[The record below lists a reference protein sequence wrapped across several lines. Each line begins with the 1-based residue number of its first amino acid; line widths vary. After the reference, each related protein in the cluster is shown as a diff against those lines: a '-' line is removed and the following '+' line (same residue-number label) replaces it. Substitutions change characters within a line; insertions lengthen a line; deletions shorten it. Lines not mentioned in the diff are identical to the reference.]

1 MSHLMTYSRIGNKLR
16 KPTLWLPQG
25 KTYGNYNVGFR
36 FFCFLL
42 LLDVSRTVVNAVFRN
57 ENLISWERRP
67 RLFFFA
73 GK

>member
-1 MSHLMTYSRIGNKLR
+1 MSLLMIYSRIGNKLR
-16 KPTLWLPQG
+16 KLALWLPRG

-36 FFCFLL
+36 FFRFLL

-67 RLFFFA
+67 RLSFFT